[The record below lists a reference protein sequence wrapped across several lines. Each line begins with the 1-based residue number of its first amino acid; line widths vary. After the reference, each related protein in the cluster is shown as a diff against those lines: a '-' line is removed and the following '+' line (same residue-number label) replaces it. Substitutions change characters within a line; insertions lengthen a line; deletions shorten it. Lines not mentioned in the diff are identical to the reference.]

1 MEELQPARDPK
12 YPPLVQVM
20 FVSENAPMSDPELSG
35 LSLSPISIDGGGSK
49 FDLALLVLET
59 TEGLTCLFEYNTDLF
74 EAATI
79 SRMATHY
86 ETLLRSVIAQPETRL
101 SMLGEV
107 LDEAERRRHIA
118 QEKEYEEI
126 IQRKLKRIMRRAAT

>member
-1 MEELQPARDPK
+1 
-12 YPPLVQVM
+12 
-20 FVSENAPMSDPELSG
+20 MSDSELSG

-49 FDLALLVLET
+49 VDLALLVLET

-79 SRMATHY
+79 SRMASHY
-86 ETLLRSVIAQPETRL
+86 ETLLRSIIAQPETKL